1 MLKWEFIKID
11 EENFVARFFYSE
23 GNTIRTN
30 ESHEK
35 FAQNW
40 TEILLLLETE
50 IAPNHVFIE
59 LYPTLAGNIIGPL
72 EDELNMLQSKFES
85 CKHFNI
91 KSISKNLMQLTFLLS
106 DKNDLPE
113 LIYKFLEEHQLIL
126 YFCNEKFNYENFYKH
141 LALGNCESRK
151 DQFRSLAKEGCIQII
166 EFHDIGIEMEIA
178 SNISYQSCFNILNKR
193 LK

>member
-1 MLKWEFIKID
+1 MLKLEFIKTD

-23 GNTIRTN
+23 GKKIRTN
-30 ESHEK
+30 ESYEK
-35 FAQNW
+35 FPQKW
-40 TEILLLLETE
+40 SEILLLLEKK

-72 EDELNMLQSKFES
+72 EDELSMLQSKFEN

-91 KSISKNLMQLTFLLS
+91 RSINKNLIQLTFLLS

-113 LIYKFLEEHQLIL
+113 LIYKFLEEHQLIV

-141 LALGNCESRK
+141 LAYDYCESRI
-151 DQFRSLAKEGCIQII
+151 DQFLSLAKEGCIQIV
-166 EFHDIGIEMEIA
+166 EFHDIGIEMEVV
-178 SNISYQSCFNILNKR
+178 SNISYQSCFTF
-193 LK
+193 